1 MQGLFPTA
9 FFVQQAVLRRRAFW
23 CQIVHI
29 NKNEGKIAFSRKK
42 QNFSLPLPIC
52 FSHIPFVFPPPYA
65 IATTFPLFSFQA
77 TTTTTSLL
85 FSFIPNTV
93 AFLLFYLHR
102 RLHHIF
108 TVSLHRRH
116 KHHYHISTIF
126 PANAKLTGYIKG
138 QKGLNKANKAQIRSN

>member
-1 MQGLFPTA
+1 MSNRTYKQERGKDCFFSQEAKFFFTSPYLLLPHPFCFPSTV
-9 FFVQQAVLRRRAFW
+9 FNR
-23 CQIVHI
+23 HH
-29 NKNEGKIAFSRKK
+29 FS
-42 QNFSLPLPIC
+42 S
-52 FSHIPFVFPPPYA
+52 
-65 IATTFPLFSFQA
+65 FSFQA

-108 TVSLHRRH
+108 TVSLHRRL